1 MVNNNGIPFE
11 VKKPFET
18 VYEIKNKTPSF
29 EEFMKTYQEDK
40 RANESYKNEIAGYGN
55 VGVFRG
61 YGSCSRYDACKAA
74 SEIVR
79 EVEEVHEV
87 ENYIPT
93 YEEFLKNY
101 QVDQAVNNSYENE
114 IESYSDV
121 GVNKGFGPCYVC
133 NKPIDWTSLY
143 IPCPVAGCSSTN
155 FTTQTHSNGCGGNLE
170 VSTRG
175 YIRFMAEGEM
185 DELIIGLLER
195 LWVWLSQWTMLINQ
209 EYCCSCAYQIEQER
223 AREYSSY
230 QLVYQRKKQE
240 KKDSI
245 QQLQLLKDYPG
256 CRSCSSK
263 EIDAY
268 NLYENNQLVCQPCL
282 IRKEGRSSSPI
293 SLTEQQK
300 WYKKHWKIDLGE

>member
-1 MVNNNGIPFE
+1 MKDLFSKS
-11 VKKPFET
+11 KKERCQF
-18 VYEIKNKTPSF
+18 K
-29 EEFMKTYQEDK
+29 
-40 RANESYKNEIAGYGN
+40 SYYC
-55 VGVFRG
+55 VG
-61 YGSCSRYDACKAA
+61 CKQQ
-74 SEIVR
+74 
-79 EVEEVHEV
+79 
-87 ENYIPT
+87 
-93 YEEFLKNY
+93 K
-101 QVDQAVNNSYENE
+101 
-114 IESYSDV
+114 
-121 GVNKGFGPCYVC
+121 PCHT
-133 NKPIDWTSLY
+133 IS
-143 IPCPVAGCSSTN
+143 
-155 FTTQTHSNGCGGNLE
+155 
-170 VSTRG
+170 
-175 YIRFMAEGEM
+175 
-185 DELIIGLLER
+185 
-195 LWVWLSQWTMLINQ
+195 Q

>member
-175 YIRFMAEGEM
+175 YIRFNNRSFRKALGLALAM
-185 DELIIGLLER
+185 DNVDQVISDLTVYVSSHKELIIIETTQAQRIKKLLEKEQ
-195 LWVWLSQWTMLINQ
+195 VPFKIYQ
-209 EYCCSCAYQIEQER
+209 EPTE
-223 AREYSSY
+223 
-230 QLVYQRKKQE
+230 E
-240 KKDSI
+240 KEKLK
-245 QQLQLLKDYPG
+245 QQLIKDYQAVAKSQKR
-256 CRSCSSK
+256 RSED
-263 EIDAY
+263 EI
-268 NLYENNQLVCQPCL
+268 
-282 IRKEGRSSSPI
+282 
-293 SLTEQQK
+293 
-300 WYKKHWKIDLGE
+300 